1 MKKVLGLAAAGL
13 LAAGAAQAGTLTVAN
28 SDIVL
33 YGGVSASYD
42 WQDNDFAL
50 SNFGNDGNNDN
61 FHVSTFA
68 IGLMKKADANSPIG
82 FNAAFASFEV
92 PTLVA
97 SSAVVNGDNSL
108 NSGKGQ
114 RLLKWGKTTDF
125 KPWLAYVT
133 IAPIEGLSIDAG
145 LLWNKF
151 GEAPLTILN
160 RNYTRGI
167 LFTGHPVLY
176 AGARANYDAG
186 IAQVYVGYNQGGGL
200 LQGKSNDVLG
210 YGISDAFEAG
220 ISFNLSDFVGFG
232 SKVGLHTYNE
242 AEGRNLYVLCTNFD
256 FGIVK
261 AGLEADYTTL
271 DDAAKRSATGTKN
284 PLGSDS
290 KADDSAW
297 GVALNIDVDFLD
309 AQIANVTF
317 PIRIEYVDNGDSS
330 DNNGSGIYLTGKNS
344 AWSFTITP
352 TWKPTKNTFA
362 RLEAAYISTDKK
374 VFVNDSGKA
383 KDNRTVLA
391 FEAGFLF

>member
-42 WQDNDFAL
+42 WQDNDLGDFR
-50 SNFGNDGNNDN
+50 NNDN

-82 FNAAFASFEV
+82 FNAAFASFTV

-97 SSAVVNGDNSL
+97 SSSVINTPDANGNTL
-108 NSGKGQ
+108 I
-114 RLLKWGKTTDF
+114 KWGKTTDF

-133 IAPIEGLSIDAG
+133 IAPVEGLSIDAG

-160 RNYTRGI
+160 RHYTRGI

-186 IAQVYVGYNQGGGL
+186 IVQVYAGYNQGGGL
-200 LQGKSNDVLG
+200 RQGTYTVGTTPVSYN
-210 YGISDAFEAG
+210 ISDAFEAG

-242 AEGRNLYVLCTNFD
+242 AAGRNLYVLCTSVD

-261 AGLEADYTTL
+261 TGIEVDYTTL
-271 DDAAKRSATGTKN
+271 DDAVKRSNATATKAPFGYDAN
-284 PLGSDS
+284 
-290 KADDSAW
+290 ADDSAW
-297 GVALNIDVDFLD
+297 GVALNIDIDLLD

-317 PIRIEYVDNGDSS
+317 PIRIEYVDNGNSTD
-330 DNNGSGIYLTGKNS
+330 DIGSGIYLTGKNS

-362 RLEAAYISTDKK
+362 RLEAAYITTDKK
-374 VFVNDSGKA
+374 VFVDDTGND
-383 KDNRTVLA
+383 KDSRTVLA

>member
-42 WQDNDFAL
+42 WQDNDFA
-50 SNFGNDGNNDN
+50 NFRNNDN

-92 PTLVA
+92 PTVIA
-97 SSAVVNGDNSL
+97 SSKVINDNQL
-108 NSGKGQ
+108 IE
-114 RLLKWGKTTDF
+114 WGKTTDF

-160 RNYTRGI
+160 RNYNRGI

-200 LQGKSNDVLG
+200 LQS
-210 YGISDAFEAG
+210 GIQDAFEAG

-242 AEGRNLYVLCTNFD
+242 AEGRNLYVLCTSVD
-256 FGIVK
+256 LGIVK
-261 AGLEADYTTL
+261 TGVEIDYTNL
-271 DDAAKRSATGTKN
+271 DDAAKRPSSAN
-284 PLGSDS
+284 
-290 KADDSAW
+290 ADDSAW
-297 GVALNIDVDFLD
+297 GVALNIDIDLLD

-317 PIRIEYVDNGDSS
+317 PIRIEYVDNGDSN
-330 DNNGSGIYLTGKNS
+330 DNVGSGIYLTGKNS

-362 RLEAAYISTDKK
+362 RLEAAYITTDKK
-374 VFVNDSGKA
+374 VFVDDDGKA